1 MIVGIGIDLTDIH
14 RIEEALEKY
23 GERFERRIFTE
34 EESQYCRSFKIG
46 AGQHFAA
53 RFAAKEAFSKAIGT
67 GITRGFKWHEVAVRR
82 LPAGQPELLLT
93 GAMAERYGHLRSYV
107 SLTHT
112 DTTAGAVVVLEQA
125 TQEASV

>member
-1 MIVGIGIDLTDIH
+1 MIVGIGIDLADIH

-34 EESQYCRSFKIG
+34 EESQYCRGFKIG

-67 GITRGFKWHEVAVRR
+67 GITRGFKWHEVAIRH
-82 LPAGQPELLLT
+82 LPSGQPELLLS
-93 GAMAERYGHLRSYV
+93 GGMAERYGHLRAHV
-107 SLTHT
+107 SLTHS
-112 DTTAGAVVVLEQA
+112 DATAGAVVVLEDA
-125 TQEASV
+125 A